1 MNVHGDFL
9 TKSLKKP
16 ITQVIVK
23 HDYGQYV
30 TQQEIHEKNELIAP
44 NALTNFSIFRK

>member
-30 TQQEIHEKNELIAP
+30 TQQEIHEKKMN
-44 NALTNFSIFRK
+44 